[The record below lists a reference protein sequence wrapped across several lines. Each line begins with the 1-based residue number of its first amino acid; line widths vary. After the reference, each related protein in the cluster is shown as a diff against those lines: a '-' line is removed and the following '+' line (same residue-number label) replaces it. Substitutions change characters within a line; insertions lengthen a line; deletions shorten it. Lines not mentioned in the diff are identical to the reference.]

1 MATFGVTL
9 ISPSGSVV
17 ESVDFESKADFKQLI
32 GSDGTHFQAK
42 TYDHTVSFNASGKG
56 DECPYSAGES
66 VPSPG
71 GGGGGG
77 KSFITTATSNSKNDD
92 FRGWSASG
100 IIYPHAS

>member
-9 ISPSGSVV
+9 IAPSGVVV

-32 GSDGTHFQAK
+32 GSDGTHYQAL

-56 DECPYSAGES
+56 DACPYAAGDA
-66 VPSPG
+66 VPSP

-77 KSFITTATSNSKNDD
+77 KSFITTATENSKNDD